1 MGFGSCVELTIVIF
15 HFDDVPSLADVLKLI
30 VSSSKLGVTKEVMA
44 TKIIPFLMPLSIE
57 NNLTVAQF
65 DAIVTMVK
73 DMVHQVETEHRS
85 KLEQLNS
92 MQHVNK

>member
-1 MGFGSCVELTIVIF
+1 MIF

-65 DAIVTMVK
+65 DAIVAMVK